1 MGKTAK
7 MNALQ
12 MEWEV
17 IWIKRSL
24 FQRYRAPQ
32 KAPAMRAAR
41 IKIGLPEKTWTP
53 AYNAVTSKYPWQGPT
68 LLIN

>member
-12 MEWEV
+12 KEWDV

-24 FQRYRAPQ
+24 FQRYKAPQ
-32 KAPAMRAAR
+32 KAPAIRAAR
-41 IKIGLPEKTWTP
+41 INIGLPEKTWTP
-53 AYNAVTSKYPWQGPT
+53 A
-68 LLIN
+68 